1 MYHPFVLGS
10 ATSAGNTLV
19 VLISFLILFLLLK
32 KFAWK
37 PVTEMMEK
45 RSQTIAGDLDSAKQA
60 NEEAKQLKAEHQNE
74 LASIQSQSAQIME
87 KARSNAEK
95 LEKALTKE
103 AKLSIAQMKEKAKED
118 IELERQQVLE
128 DTKKDISLLSFQIAE
143 KLIEKELDQQNH
155 AELIDKFIER
165 LADSNE
171 VE

>member
-45 RSQTIAGDLDSAKQA
+45 RSQTIAGDLDRAKEA
-60 NEEAKQLKAEHQNE
+60 SEEAEQLKIEKQNE
-74 LASIQSQSAQIME
+74 LAAIQSQSAQIME
-87 KARSNAEK
+87 KSRSNAEK
-95 LEKALTKE
+95 MEKDLVKE
-103 AKLSIAQMKEKAKED
+103 AKMSIAQMKEKAKED

-171 VE
+171 VK